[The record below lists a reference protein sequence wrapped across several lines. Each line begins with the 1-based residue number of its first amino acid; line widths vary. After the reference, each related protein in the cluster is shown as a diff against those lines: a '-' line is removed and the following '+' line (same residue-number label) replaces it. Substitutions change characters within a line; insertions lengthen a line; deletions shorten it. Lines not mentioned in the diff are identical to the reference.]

1 MEDFTNA
8 TGGEATDLFGKKV
21 KKYLSDVRSVTGN
34 PVTGKHPVW
43 LIHQSFPF
51 SKTRDDIRDAACAVL
66 VKEAL
71 PALLHQLDN
80 LFAEA
85 FRSIG
90 HLMGGRS

>member
-1 MEDFTNA
+1 MTRAAPQLNIFTV
-8 TGGEATDLFGKKV
+8 GFPI
-21 KKYLSDVRSVTGN
+21 S
-34 PVTGKHPVW
+34 
-43 LIHQSFPF
+43 LILGLL
-51 SKTRDDIRDAACAVL
+51 IVL
-66 VKEAL
+66 YSL